1 MTNCPLPGLIVGS
14 SASDVW
20 TFALHQR
27 AASNTCKLERLR
39 RNSVFQPFTGNLT
52 QLCLSWGKTNGIQ
65 KTLFQYHQYFMFF
78 QNLILNTC
86 WISPVFHD
94 SNSYILIFSN
104 LIISLLQKSVYWNIS
119 RIADLSRILHQF
131 AHIVHNLTS
140 TERQKIPGRR
150 KKTFTKNHGKI
161 QHV

>member
-52 QLCLSWGKTNGIQ
+52 QLYLSWGKTNGIQ
-65 KTLFQYHQYFMFF
+65 KTLFQYHQYFMFLF
-78 QNLILNTC
+78 IF
-86 WISPVFHD
+86 SK
-94 SNSYILIFSN
+94 LIFFRS
-104 LIISLLQKSVYWNIS
+104 Q
-119 RIADLSRILHQF
+119 
-131 AHIVHNLTS
+131 LTS
-140 TERQKIPGRR
+140 AGSSTSLHILS
-150 KKTFTKNHGKI
+150 TI
-161 QHV
+161 